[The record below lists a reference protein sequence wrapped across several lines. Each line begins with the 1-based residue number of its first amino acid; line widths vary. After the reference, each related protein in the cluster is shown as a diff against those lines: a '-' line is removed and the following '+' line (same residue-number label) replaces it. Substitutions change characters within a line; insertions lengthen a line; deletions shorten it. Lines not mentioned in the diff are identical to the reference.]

1 MSENNSNDSG
11 LSVKQVQALPLLLQ
25 GHSDIEVADK
35 ISVSRQTIYKWKHK
49 DEAFMKEYINQKQS
63 LLDNANSGLM
73 QIIAMSR
80 DVLLEELN
88 NGESPHRVKIAMAY
102 FKFDIVEK
110 LEEYLNFQLR
120 EVENKEIKE
129 IDDVTGRLMSESAL
143 RSIVRSSKN
152 SMNPELTKRVV
163 EMIKKLYPQIY
174 NNVYSNET
182 SCSGC
187 PFYKKGETSC
197 SDCCIYEI
205 IKDMDDEDRK
215 ELEEFLSDREVIKS
229 LTGKGKDIGNNID

>member
-1 MSENNSNDSG
+1 MSENNSNDRG
-11 LSVKQVQALPLLLQ
+11 LSVKQVQALSLLLY
-25 GHSDIEVADK
+25 GYSDNEVADK
-35 ISVSRQTIYKWKHK
+35 IGMSRQTIYMWKHK
-49 DEAFMKEYINQKQS
+49 EEAFMKEYINQKQS

-73 QIIAMSR
+73 QIMVKSR

-88 NGESPHRVKIAMAY
+88 NRESPHRVKIAMAY
-102 FKFDIVEK
+102 FKFEIVEK
-110 LEEYLNFQLR
+110 LEEHLNFQLR
-120 EVENKEIKE
+120 EVENKEI
-129 IDDVTGRLMSESAL
+129 DDVTDRLMSESVL
-143 RSIVRSSKN
+143 RSIARSSKN

-187 PFYKKGETSC
+187 PFYKEGKTSC

-229 LTGKGKDIGNNID
+229 LTGKDE